1 MFNLKR
7 KIMKKSIQL
16 MFHLLFWTFTSLLV
30 ILGFQL
36 MSIIAAILG
45 GGGGPD
51 FQEQFLALLLTLP
64 IGAII
69 FYSSYFSLN
78 YFAKKTKR
86 FFLIAICYVILI
98 PVALQISIWVSDYI
112 DSLLIFMIFLLVLYF
127 NVFGFL
133 FKTFIE
139 WIKDRKIKAELE
151 KDKVTSQLE
160 LLKSQINPHFLFNTL
175 NNIDVLILDE
185 PKRASDY
192 LKKLSEILRFMLY
205 ETNTERVPLA
215 SEVEY
220 IKKYIELQK
229 IRTSNGKFVEL
240 EIVGDASIG
249 FIAPMIFIHF
259 VENAFKFATNKKI
272 ENAISIRLDI
282 SDNKVSFMCKN
293 HINSRDVTIQYNNGL
308 GFNLIKQRL
317 DLIYGMDYNL
327 NVNNEDNWYIVNL
340 EILLEND

>member
-1 MFNLKR
+1 MR
-7 KIMKKSIQL
+7 KSVQI
-16 MFHLLFWTFTSLLV
+16 MFHLIFWIFTSLLV

-36 MSIIAAILG
+36 LSLPASVLG
-45 GGGGPD
+45 GRGPD
-51 FQEQFLALLLTLP
+51 FQEQFLALLFTLP

-78 YFAKKTKR
+78 YFVKR
-86 FFLIAICYVILI
+86 TIRFVWIAISFAILI
-98 PVALQISIWVSDYI
+98 SI
-112 DSLLIFMIFLLVLYF
+112 LIFIEKHDSGGVDALDILIILFPVLYF

-205 ETNTERVPLA
+205 ETNTERVPL
-215 SEVEY
+215 SKEIEY

-229 IRTSNGKFVEL
+229 IRTLNDKFVEL
-240 EIVGDASIG
+240 KIVGKMKDS

-259 VENAFKFATNKKI
+259 VENAFKYATNKKI

-282 SDNKVSFMCKN
+282 SDNKMSFICKN
-293 HINSRDVTIQYNNGL
+293 HINSTDVTTQDNNGL

-317 DLIYGMDYNL
+317 DLIYGMDYIL
-327 NVNNEDNWYIVNL
+327 NVNNKDNWYIVNL
-340 EILLEND
+340 EIQLGND

>member
-1 MFNLKR
+1 MR
-7 KIMKKSIQL
+7 KSVQI
-16 MFHLLFWTFTSLLV
+16 MFHLIFWIFTSLLV

-36 MSIIAAILG
+36 LSLPASVLG
-45 GGGGPD
+45 GRGPD
-51 FQEQFLALLLTLP
+51 FQEQFLALLFTLP

-78 YFAKKTKR
+78 YFVKR
-86 FFLIAICYVILI
+86 TIRFVWIAISYAILI
-98 PVALQISIWVSDYI
+98 SI
-112 DSLLIFMIFLLVLYF
+112 LIFIEKHDSGGVDALDILIILFPVLYF

-205 ETNTERVPLA
+205 ETNTERVPL
-215 SEVEY
+215 SKEIEY

-229 IRTSNGKFVEL
+229 IRTLNDKFVEL
-240 EIVGDASIG
+240 KIVGKMKDS

-259 VENAFKFATNKKI
+259 VENAFKYATNKKI

-282 SDNKVSFMCKN
+282 SDNKMSFICKN
-293 HINSRDVTIQYNNGL
+293 HINSTDVTTQDNNGL

-317 DLIYGMDYNL
+317 DLIYGMDYIL
-327 NVNNEDNWYIVNL
+327 NVNNKDNWYIVNL
-340 EILLEND
+340 EIQLGND